1 MTGAV
6 GTRRPLPLIACGVLL
21 LTLGTLTWQR
31 SHAYRDV
38 ETIWRDTLDRNP
50 DAFIAANNLGAVF
63 LARGD
68 LARAEELFRQALR
81 AKPDYAEGLDNL
93 GLVAQSQGRLDEA
106 AARFEDALRS
116 DPTLPNAHNNLGTV
130 LGQQGRLAEALEHF
144 DRAVALRPS
153 FAKAHQNRG
162 LVLERTGRTPEAAA
176 AYRESLRYAP
186 DSPAVKR
193 QLAWILATDPDGSVR
208 HGAEAVALA
217 LAASAAAGDR
227 DPRTLDVLAAA
238 YAEAGRFEDAARA
251 EEQAIRVAGGSAAA
265 GFVESANAKLSL
277 YRSGRPFRRTSP

>member
-6 GTRRPLPLIACGVLL
+6 GTRGSLPFVACGLLL
-21 LTLGTLTWQR
+21 LTLGALTWHR

-50 DAFIAANNLGAVF
+50 DAFIAANNLGAIF

-68 LARAEELFRQALR
+68 LARAQQLFAQALR

-106 AARFEDALRS
+106 ASRFQDALRS
-116 DPTLPNAHNNLGTV
+116 DPNLPNAHNNLGTV
-130 LGQQGRLAEALEHF
+130 FGQRGRLAEALEHF

-186 DSPAVKR
+186 GSPAVER
-193 QLAWILATDPDGSVR
+193 QLAWILATDPDAAVR
-208 HGAEAVALA
+208 NGAEAVALA

-227 DPRTLDVLAAA
+227 DPQTLDVLAAA
-238 YAEAGRFEDAARA
+238 YAEAGRFGDAVRA
-251 EEQAIRVAGGSAAA
+251 EEQALRISGRSDAGD
-265 GFVESANAKLSL
+265 FTESAKARLAL
-277 YRSGRPFRRTSP
+277 YRSGQPFRRRTP